1 MRARVLLAATFAL
14 AAGLCLW
21 IFYGLAGGPVSVP
34 DATVAL
40 APLAEPPA
48 AATPATAA
56 ENPPLP
62 AVSADEAEAAAA
74 TRAKILGIPAPPPD
88 ALVAVRGRVVDAV
101 TKEPVQG
108 IALGFLSR
116 RPRTCTVHTDAQ
128 GRFATGVEL
137 ASGVVSVTH
146 LPDPESAEF
155 SARWSIEPTSFLAAA
170 AAAGETTGSPG
181 ADDRREVVLLARPPA
196 RELAIDVRLPD
207 GGAAVGASVSLTYG
221 KRDATGRFLP
231 DGRAYEDADDYG
243 RARFALFGSDTWER
257 SFRIEAEHRGS
268 LASDVLSLDPPLG
281 ARAPVLELHPGG
293 ALRVRASND
302 EGRPVSGVSLWIET
316 QDEPGLVRGRAGE
329 TDASGEFV
337 FSALR
342 SGCYTLSA
350 VHPATGE
357 EVRREIDLPRAAQ
370 ETADLRLTLAGLKL
384 RAAGTVVDETGF
396 PLQGVVVRAQAA
408 GEAPVALS
416 TGEGGRFEFW
426 GRPCEGLLVTAGGGF
441 QDDRYEPEIQA
452 VPCGSQ
458 NLAVRRV
465 AKLEDC
471 AWPFEAT
478 DRATGEPVRAAV
490 VTLFHGDP
498 RRGPIAQQSFTAAA
512 GVVSVSFKR
521 REDLSFA
528 VDAPG
533 YLREEG
539 PLANLLADA
548 SRRGALRVDLDRG
561 FDRTLEVRDR
571 VTRRGIGGAIL
582 SAGATALGRTDEH
595 GSVRIRADAWPASVR
610 VEGQG
615 YAPVAWDPATAGYPG
630 DVVWLEPLRAGN

>member
-1 MRARVLLAATFAL
+1 MRARILLVATLAL
-14 AAGLCLW
+14 AVGLCLW
-21 IFYGLAGGPVSVP
+21 IFYGLAGDPVAAP
-34 DATVAL
+34 DATAAL
-40 APLAEPPA
+40 APPVL
-48 AATPATAA
+48 PATAETAARAA
-56 ENPPLP
+56 ELPPPP
-62 AVSADEAEAAAA
+62 AISIAEADAASG

-88 ALVAVRGRVVDAV
+88 ALVAVKGRVVDAV

-116 RPRTCTVHTDAQ
+116 RPRTCTVHTDAE

-137 ASGVVSVTH
+137 AAGVVSVTH

-170 AAAGETTGSPG
+170 AGETAGSPG
-181 ADDRREVVLLARPPA
+181 AADDRHEIVLLARPPA

-221 KRDATGRFLP
+221 KRDGSGRFLP
-231 DGRAYEDADDYG
+231 DGRSYEDADEYG
-243 RARFALFGSDTWER
+243 RARFALFGSETWER

-281 ARAPVLELHPGG
+281 ARAPVLALHPGG
-293 ALRVRASND
+293 TLRVRASND

-370 ETADLRLTLAGLKL
+370 ESVDLRLTLAGLKL
-384 RAAGTVVDETGF
+384 RAAGTVLDETGF
-396 PLQGVVVRAQAA
+396 PLQGVVVRAQVA
-408 GEAPVALS
+408 GEAPVALT
-416 TGEGGRFEFW
+416 TGDGGRFEFW
-426 GRPCEGLLVTAGGGF
+426 GRPCEGVLVTAGGGF

-548 SRRGALRVDLDRG
+548 SRRGALRVELDRG

-582 SAGATALGRTDEH
+582 SAGTTALGRTDEH

-610 VEGQG
+610 VEGSG

-630 DVVWLEPLRAGN
+630 DVVWLEPLRSGN

>member
-1 MRARVLLAATFAL
+1 MRARVLLGAFLVL

-21 IFYGLAGGPVSVP
+21 VFYGLAGDPVATP
-34 DATVAL
+34 DPIAGL
-40 APLAEPPA
+40 APTVDAPA
-48 AATPATAA
+48 PEPATSSA

-62 AVSADEAEAAAA
+62 SVSAAEVEAAAA

-88 ALVAVRGRVVDAV
+88 ALVAVRGRVLDAV

-137 ASGVVSVTH
+137 ASGIVSVTH
-146 LPDPESAEF
+146 LPDPESPEF

-170 AAAGETTGSPG
+170 ASESTASG
-181 ADDRREVVLLARPPA
+181 AREVVLLAHPPS

-207 GGAAVGASVSLTYG
+207 GGAAVGASVSLTFG
-221 KRDATGRFLP
+221 KRDATGRFLA

-257 SFRIEAEHRGS
+257 SFRIEAEHKGS

-281 ARAPVLELHPGG
+281 TRAPVLDLHPGG
-293 ALRVRASND
+293 TVRVRASND
-302 EGRPVSGVSLWIET
+302 EGRPVSGVSLWVEA
-316 QDEPGLVRGRAGE
+316 QDEPGVVRGRAGE

-357 EVRREIDLPRAAQ
+357 EVRREIDLPRGAQ
-370 ETADLRLTLAGLKL
+370 ETVDFRLTLAGLKL

-408 GEAPVALS
+408 NEAPVALT

-426 GRPCEGLLVTAGGGF
+426 GRPCEGVLVTAGGGF
-441 QDDRYEPEIQA
+441 QDDRYEPEVQA

-458 NLAVRRV
+458 NLAVRRI

-478 DRATGEPVRAAV
+478 DRATGEPVRAAI

-498 RRGPIAQQSFTAAA
+498 RHGSLAQQSFTATA
-512 GVVSVSFKR
+512 GVVSVTFKR

-548 SRRGALRVDLDRG
+548 SRRGALRVELDRG

-571 VTRRGIGGAIL
+571 VTRRAI
-582 SAGATALGRTDEH
+582 AGAVLSSGPAALGRTDEH
-595 GSVRIRADAWPASVR
+595 GAVRIRADAWPASVR
-610 VEGQG
+610 VESPG

>member
-1 MRARVLLAATFAL
+1 MRARLLLAAVLVL

-21 IFYGLAGGPVSVP
+21 IYGLAGGPLAVP
-34 DATVAL
+34 DATTAL
-40 APLAEPPA
+40 APPVDAPAAEPPA
-48 AATPATAA
+48 SAA
-56 ENPPLP
+56 ENQP
-62 AVSADEAEAAAA
+62 APSVSVAEAEAAAA

-101 TKEPVQG
+101 TREPVQG

-146 LPDPESAEF
+146 LPDPESPEF

-170 AAAGETTGSPG
+170 APESPVPSGSGE
-181 ADDRREVVLLARPPA
+181 REVVLLAHPPA

-221 KRDATGRFLP
+221 RRDATGRFLP
-231 DGRAYEDADDYG
+231 DGRSYEDADDFG

-257 SFRIEAEHRGS
+257 SFRVEAEHRGS
-268 LASDVLSLDPPLG
+268 LASDVLSLDPPFG
-281 ARAPVLELHPGG
+281 ARAPVLDLHPGG
-293 ALRVRASND
+293 SVRVRASND
-302 EGRPVSGVSLWIET
+302 EGRPVSGVSLWIEA
-316 QDEPGLVRGRAGE
+316 QDEPGVVRGRAGE

-357 EVRREIDLPRAAQ
+357 EVRREMDLPRGAQ
-370 ETADLRLTLAGLKL
+370 ETVDFRLTLVGLKL

-408 GEAPVALS
+408 NEAPVALT

-426 GRPCEGLLVTAGGGF
+426 GRPCEGVLVTAGGGF
-441 QDDRYEPEIQA
+441 QDDRYEPEVQA

-458 NLAVRRV
+458 GLSVRRV

-471 AWPFEAT
+471 AWPFEAI
-478 DRATGEPVRAAV
+478 DRATGEPLRAAV

-498 RRGPIAQQSFTAAA
+498 RHGSLAQQSFTAAA

-548 SRRGALRVDLDRG
+548 TRRGALRVELDRG

-571 VTRRGIGGAIL
+571 VTRRAIGGAL
-582 SAGATALGRTDEH
+582 LFAGATALGRSDEH
-595 GSVRIRADAWPASVR
+595 GSVRIRADTWPASVR
-610 VEGQG
+610 VESPG
-615 YAPVAWDPATAGYPG
+615 YAPVGWDPATAGYPG
-630 DVVWLEPLRAGN
+630 DVVWLEPLRSGN

>member
-1 MRARVLLAATFAL
+1 MRARLLLATFLVL

-21 IFYGLAGGPVSVP
+21 TLYTLAGDPVAPSG
-34 DATVAL
+34 ATAAL
-40 APLAEPPA
+40 APPVDVPSPE
-48 AATPATAA
+48 PATSSA

-62 AVSADEAEAAAA
+62 SVSVAEAESAAA

-88 ALVAVRGRVVDAV
+88 ALVAVRGRVLDAM

-146 LPDPESAEF
+146 LPDPESPEF

-170 AAAGETTGSPG
+170 AGETTGPSG
-181 ADDRREVVLLARPPA
+181 AGGREVVFLAHPPS
-196 RELAIDVRLPD
+196 RELAVDVRLPD

-221 KRDATGRFLP
+221 KRDPTGRFLA

-257 SFRIEAEHRGS
+257 SFRIEAEHKGS

-281 ARAPVLELHPGG
+281 AHAPVLDLHPGG
-293 ALRVRASND
+293 TVRVRASND
-302 EGRPVSGVSLWIET
+302 EGRPVSGVSLWIEA
-316 QDEPGLVRGRAGE
+316 QDEPGVVRGRAGE
-329 TDASGEFV
+329 TDASGEYV

-357 EVRREIDLPRAAQ
+357 EVRREIDLPRGAQ
-370 ETADLRLTLAGLKL
+370 ETVDFRLTLVGLKL
-384 RAAGTVVDETGF
+384 RAAGIVLDETGF

-408 GEAPVALS
+408 SEAPVALT
-416 TGEGGRFEFW
+416 TGEGGHFEFW
-426 GRPCEGLLVTAGGGF
+426 GRPCEGVLVTAGGGF
-441 QDDRYEPEIQA
+441 QDDRYEPEMQA

-471 AWPFEAT
+471 AWPFEAI
-478 DRATGEPVRAAV
+478 DRATGEPVPAAI
-490 VTLFHGDP
+490 VTLFHGDS
-498 RRGPIAQQSFTAAA
+498 RHGSLAEQSFTATA

-539 PLANLLADA
+539 PLSTLLADA
-548 SRRGALRVDLDRG
+548 SRRGALRVELDRG

-571 VTRRGIGGAIL
+571 VTRRAIAGAIL
-582 SAGATALGRTDEH
+582 SSGPAALGRTDEH
-595 GSVRIRADAWPASVR
+595 GAVRIRADAWPASVR
-610 VEGQG
+610 VESPG

-630 DVVWLEPLRAGN
+630 DVVWLEPLRSGN